1 MKIIIIRH
9 AEPDY
14 EHDSLT
20 EKGMREATLLSTYLK
35 DHYPSIDH
43 FYVSP
48 LGRAKKTFEMA
59 SANNYKETP
68 LTFCPWLVEFQG
80 KLRRKEKDN
89 SFWSCWD
96 LLPSV
101 VEEEQILYSNNW
113 RDAKIVNETGATVL
127 DEYDKVIKEFDD
139 ILAFHGYLRNGFSYK
154 VNDSNHKTIALFCH
168 FGVASVLMSHLM
180 NCSPYSIWQNI
191 VLLPSSVTEFVSEER
206 EEGIAS
212 FRANKIGSLAHLE
225 KKNEPES
232 FFARFCECY
241 KDDTRHN

>member
-14 EHDSLT
+14 ERDSLT
-20 EKGMREATLLSTYLK
+20 EKGEREARLLSYYLK
-35 DHYPSIDH
+35 DHYPQIDH
-43 FYVSP
+43 FYVST
-48 LGRAKKTFEMA
+48 LGRAKRTFEVA
-59 SANNYKETP
+59 TSNNYSTTP
-68 LTFCPWLVEFQG
+68 TDFCSWLVEFKG
-80 KLRRKEKDN
+80 KVRRKEKDN

-101 VEEEQILYSNNW
+101 VEEEKILYASNW
-113 RDAKIVNETGATVL
+113 REANIVNEKGATIL
-127 DEYDKVIKEFDD
+127 QEYDKVIKEFDK
-139 ILAFHGYLRNGFSYK
+139 ILLDNGYKRNGFHYDVS
-154 VNDSNHKTIALFCH
+154 DSNHKVIVLFCH
-168 FGVASVLMSHLM
+168 FGVTSVLMSHLM
-180 NCSPYSIWQNI
+180 NCSPYSIWQNT

-225 KKNEPES
+225 LEKEPES